1 MTRLCEIT
9 GKKAMSGC
17 NVSHSNIKTKR
28 RFLPNLHS
36 FSLRS
41 DILGRTIRFRLSA
54 NGIRTIEHNL
64 GLDNYLLTTKSAKLT
79 PKALEVKKLIQAAL
93 ASKVEQ

>member
-64 GLDNYLLTTKSAKLT
+64 GLDNYLLTTKAAKLT
-79 PKALEVKKLIQAAL
+79 PKALEVKKLIQEAL
-93 ASKVEQ
+93 ANKVEQ

>member
-9 GKKAMSGC
+9 VKKAMSGC

-64 GLDNYLLTTKSAKLT
+64 GLDNYLLTTKAAKLT
-79 PKALEVKKLIQAAL
+79 PKALEVKKLIQ
-93 ASKVEQ
+93 